1 MKQFDWIAV
10 VFFRKLKEF
19 RTIRTLNSL
28 RPATTVTDH
37 LNFNPIQLNS
47 FMKWSV
53 IWNVISGTKFD
64 WDDPFL
70 INMIHNLET
79 NLEAMELVGAHNYV
93 LVLT

>member
-1 MKQFDWIAV
+1 
-10 VFFRKLKEF
+10 
-19 RTIRTLNSL
+19 
-28 RPATTVTDH
+28 
-37 LNFNPIQLNS
+37 
-47 FMKWSV
+47 MKWSV